1 LRLWVNKGV
10 MSAGLTERRS
20 TGRTPRTSRRSSS
33 TSCGRGWGAVGAR
46 LEALTEEERVVIYR
60 RARKHGRM
68 EDVVI
73 RAELV
78 CCGGARSAARD
89 ALAMSPEEPALVS
102 LGGPAEGGGP

>member
-1 LRLWVNKGV
+1 VR
-10 MSAGLTERRS
+10 A
-20 TGRTPRTSRRSSS
+20 SRRGVRLG
-33 TSCGRGWGAVGAR
+33 GRRGPHAAPRVRAAGAVGAR

>member
-1 LRLWVNKGV
+1 MR
-10 MSAGLTERRS
+10 A
-20 TGRTPRTSRRSSS
+20 SRRGVRLG
-33 TSCGRGWGAVGAR
+33 GRRGPHAAPRVRAAGAVGAR

-78 CCGGARSAARD
+78 CCGTARD

-102 LGGPAEGGGP
+102 LGGPAEGWGP